1 MSRMLK
7 KSKYNVAIV
16 GATGAVGTEMLK
28 VLEKRKFPMGELRLL
43 ASANSVGKTMVFA
56 GKDIAIQELTKES
69 FKNIDFALF
78 SAGSPRS
85 KEFAS
90 VAVKAGAL
98 VIDNSSAFRMDQNVP
113 LVVPEINPDAAKL
126 HQGIIANPNCTAII
140 MCMAIYP
147 IHKINP
153 IKRITVSTYQAVSG
167 AGAKAVEE
175 LYAQQR
181 QILNGETPT
190 KNIFQHVIANN
201 VFSHNTDIA
210 TNGYNDEE
218 NKIIV
223 ESRKILNEPQLQIAP
238 TCIRVPIERAHSEAI
253 QLELTHPVGDL
264 NVIRQHIGEFK
275 GDQIVDN
282 VTDNTFP
289 MPVLVSGQDDV
300 LVGRI
305 RHDLY
310 SANTLHLFVCGDQLL
325 KGAALN
331 AVQIAEL
338 FL

>member
-1 MSRMLK
+1 
-7 KSKYNVAIV
+7 
-16 GATGAVGTEMLK
+16 
-28 VLEKRKFPMGELRLL
+28 
-43 ASANSVGKTMVFA
+43 
-56 GKDIAIQELTKES
+56 
-69 FKNIDFALF
+69 
-78 SAGSPRS
+78 
-85 KEFAS
+85 
-90 VAVKAGAL
+90 
-98 VIDNSSAFRMDQNVP
+98 
-113 LVVPEINPDAAKL
+113 
-126 HQGIIANPNCTAII
+126 

-210 TNGYNDEE
+210 ANGYNDEE

-223 ESRKILNEPQLQIAP
+223 ESRKILNEPQLEIAP

-264 NVIRQHIGEFK
+264 NVIRQLIGEFK
-275 GDQIVDN
+275 GDQIVDD
-282 VTDNTFP
+282 VTGNTFP

-338 FL
+338 FLWKNEIRLLFWKS